1 MAAATATITPRPIT
15 IAADNANKLIG
26 QADPPLAFSITSG
39 SLVGGTQ
46 VSGALT
52 RAPGDSLGSYDITQG
67 SLSLS
72 SNYALSFVDGV
83 FTISPATPSLVA
95 FAPANGA
102 ASNAFNGPAAF
113 TFSGTDLGASQAM
126 VPSTDTAGAL
136 LPTSP
141 SDDNSD
147 TPYPDNRRISD
158 HIRFS
163 AAVKP

>member
-95 FAPANGA
+95 FAPANGTG
-102 ASNAFNGPAAF
+102 SNAFNGPAAF

-163 AAVKP
+163 AAAKP